1 MDHLKD
7 PNAIDHPEHPTNL
20 DLGASVAGNAAS
32 DTERMEHPLRL
43 FLSAHGVSVME
54 MIGRHD
60 QGILRLREVTSTMR
74 WGAAFAYDRAWP
86 EPRQPVPEDS
96 AEEETDS
103 GLPSSSEETG
113 IPWSSLHARFNNS
126 PVYRPGQV
134 EEAYELWLMCRRP
147 FGREFDRVLASRGL
161 MEIEIRALRAAIEYY
176 YMSSPKSSGS
186 ATPSPPTLESEVQ
199 PAQTEH
205 VDFIIDRMIGDGEIL
220 VDRDGSIWAG
230 PLRPSELG
238 PCSRADPASSSSDP
252 VPVQPTRR
260 VTRRDWGLLVTE
272 EEGEISDMQRHDQ
285 IVAEAVFTLYLEG
298 YDFDVQQLSS
308 EQLELFHS
316 MVGRYMSSLHEVD

>member
-1 MDHLKD
+1 
-7 PNAIDHPEHPTNL
+7 
-20 DLGASVAGNAAS
+20 
-32 DTERMEHPLRL
+32 
-43 FLSAHGVSVME
+43 
-54 MIGRHD
+54 
-60 QGILRLREVTSTMR
+60 
-74 WGAAFAYDRAWP
+74 
-86 EPRQPVPEDS
+86 
-96 AEEETDS
+96 
-103 GLPSSSEETG
+103 
-113 IPWSSLHARFNNS
+113 
-126 PVYRPGQV
+126 
-134 EEAYELWLMCRRP
+134 
-147 FGREFDRVLASRGL
+147 

-186 ATPSPPTLESEVQ
+186 ATPPPPTLESEVQ

-260 VTRRDWGLLVTE
+260 VARRDWGLLVTE

>member
-1 MDHLKD
+1 MDHLED
-7 PNAIDHPEHPTNL
+7 THALDHPEHPTNL
-20 DLGASVAGNAAS
+20 DLGASMAGNAAS

-43 FLSAHGVSVME
+43 FLSAHGVSVLE

-86 EPRQPVPEDS
+86 EPRLPVPEDS
-96 AEEETDS
+96 VEEETDS

-161 MEIEIRALRAAIEYY
+161 MEIEIRALRAVIEYY

-186 ATPSPPTLESEVQ
+186 ATPPPPTLESEVQ

-230 PLRPSELG
+230 PLGRPNLAHAVAQILQAPALT
-238 PCSRADPASSSSDP
+238 PCLCSLL
-252 VPVQPTRR
+252 V
-260 VTRRDWGLLVTE
+260 GLL
-272 EEGEISDMQRHDQ
+272 GGIGDSW
-285 IVAEAVFTLYLEG
+285 
-298 YDFDVQQLSS
+298 
-308 EQLELFHS
+308 
-316 MVGRYMSSLHEVD
+316 